1 MIKKIL
7 IPVYNDWS
15 SLKTLLN
22 KLEYSLK
29 PGKYEILIV
38 NDFSNT
44 REKFNLKNFKKIK
57 KLKILNLD
65 KNVGSQNCILIGLHY
80 LSKIK
85 KSFIVSVMDGDGE
98 DDPNHVNKLFEKAE
112 KNQNLVVTSNRLN
125 RNEGKLFQSLYK
137 LHLFFTFLFTFKW
150 IDFGNFSSFNSN
162 NIPKILKQGEI
173 ALAFSAG
180 ISKCCRL
187 YRCPSD
193 RKKRYKGKSKVTY
206 TGLFLHSLRIL
217 SVFDK
222 RVLIT
227 SSLYSLLITIG
238 FQKLNI
244 TIFILILFIF
254 FNLILSVIRIK
265 FKLPKNKKDIYK
277 IIKNTNIYH
286 GK

>member
-1 MIKKIL
+1 MW
-7 IPVYNDWS
+7 N
-15 SLKTLLN
+15 
-22 KLEYSLK
+22 
-29 PGKYEILIV
+29 
-38 NDFSNT
+38 
-44 REKFNLKNFKKIK
+44 
-57 KLKILNLD
+57 
-65 KNVGSQNCILIGLHY
+65 
-80 LSKIK
+80 
-85 KSFIVSVMDGDGE
+85 
-98 DDPNHVNKLFEKAE
+98 
-112 KNQNLVVTSNRLN
+112 
-125 RNEGKLFQSLYK
+125 
-137 LHLFFTFLFTFKW
+137 
-150 IDFGNFSSFNSN
+150 DFGNFSSFNSN